1 MHNNLLTADALQAN
15 VGWVRSQTA
24 YVEAGV
30 YRARFPEIRYP
41 GLIPV
46 DYSAPEWTP
55 TIVYTSMDV
64 AGRAKWIAD
73 RSSDIPVVG
82 HAQEEAQ
89 TQIHMAGIGYDYGLE
104 EVMRAQSLGQ
114 NLPGEKAQ
122 TARLVYERTVDNI
135 LFTGD
140 VEKGWKGLINSTA
153 VTAISAAN
161 GDWNNIATTEDEMLA
176 DVNEVLTGIWT
187 STNEIAMGDTLLL
200 PTTKFQKLA
209 STRLGDTGTTV
220 LEFLQKANIFT
231 AETGRRLNIR
241 GVRSLIGAG
250 AGVTDRMVA
259 YRNSSDVL
267 KAHIPM
273 RHRFLPMQTTGLLYQ
288 IPGIFRLGP
297 LDIRLPKEVR
307 YSDGI

>member
-1 MHNNLLTADALQAN
+1 MHQLLTQDALQAN

-64 AGRAKWIAD
+64 VGRAKWIAD

-82 HAQEEAQ
+82 VGMEEAQ
-89 TQIHMAGIGYDYGLE
+89 TTIHMAGIGYDYGLE
-104 EVMRAQSLGQ
+104 EVMRAQSLGMS
-114 NLPGEKAQ
+114 LPSEKAQ

-140 VEKGWKGLINSTA
+140 DEKGWKGLINSAA
-153 VTAISAAN
+153 VTAISAAT
-161 GDWNNIATTEDEMLA
+161 GDWDTATEDEMLG

-187 STNEIAMGDTLLL
+187 ATNEIAMGDTLLL

-209 STRLGDTGTTV
+209 STRLGDTGSTV
-220 LEFLQKANIFT
+220 MEFIKKANVYT
-231 AETGRRLNIR
+231 AETGRPLRIQS
-241 GVRSLIGAG
+241 VRSLGTAG
-250 AGVTDRMVA
+250 AGGTARMVA
-259 YRNSSDVL
+259 YRNSSEVL